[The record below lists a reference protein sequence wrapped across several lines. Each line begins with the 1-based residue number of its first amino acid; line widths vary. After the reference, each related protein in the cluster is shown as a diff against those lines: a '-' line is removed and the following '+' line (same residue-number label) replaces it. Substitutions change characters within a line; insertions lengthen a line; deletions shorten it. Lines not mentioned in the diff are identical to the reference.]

1 MKLTIKKI
9 IFLSFLFLSACQF
22 LSPDPVELFTNDKA
36 LNSRTEVEK
45 ALNGIYDGLQ
55 DQFLYG
61 KMLYV
66 AGELMAGNL
75 KMADKQTLTPFE
87 KEFLDLNFTASN
99 EVVRNIWQK
108 NYEAINRA
116 NQVIASV
123 SVVSDS
129 TIRNQWH
136 GEALLLRSM
145 LHFEMLRYF
154 ADPNKKLGIPY
165 RMMPLRQIEY
175 FKRDSIQT
183 VYKNLMT
190 DTQKAIGLLASKEI
204 NPNRA
209 NVWAAKMFLC
219 RLYLAQNLY
228 NQVLSLST
236 EIIDQSPFRLNG
248 NPTTSFRSISVADQE
263 TIFRLQSTASDNST
277 ALLNQTF
284 NPLLENGGKWVLANS
299 LIETLREYERD
310 LRWGSFYF
318 QQNSQVFVRKFDTRG
333 GEPSTMHLPIMR
345 LSEVYLMRSEA
356 NLLLGASLQ
365 TIRSDFNRIRLRAD
379 LPIDNAASSQERVL
393 SLILAERKRELFLE
407 GQTFHDLKRTK
418 QNIGGLPPE
427 NSRLVLPI
435 PQAEMVNNPN
445 MVQNTGY

>member
-1 MKLTIKKI
+1 MKLLSKKI
-9 IFLSFLFLSACQF
+9 IFVGFLFLSACNF

-36 LNSRTEVEK
+36 LQSRTEVEK

-61 KMLYV
+61 RMLYV

-75 KMADKQTLTPFE
+75 KMADKQTLSPAE
-87 KEFLDLNFTASN
+87 KEFLDLNFTPSN

-123 SVVSDS
+123 SVVSD
-129 TIRNQWH
+129 TIIRNQWH

-145 LHFEMLRYF
+145 LHFELLRYF
-154 ADPNKKLGIPY
+154 ADPAKKLGIPY
-165 RMMPLRQIEY
+165 RTTPITQIEF

-190 DTQKAIGLLASKEI
+190 DTQKSIGLLASKEA

-209 NVWAAKMFLC
+209 NVWTAKMFLC

-228 NQVLSLST
+228 NQVISLST
-236 EIIDQSPFRLNG
+236 EIIDQSSFRLNS
-248 NPTTSFRSISVADQE
+248 NPTTSFRSISITDQE
-263 TIFRLQSTASDNST
+263 TIFRLQSTASDNSS

-284 NPLLENGGKWVLANS
+284 NPLLENGGKWVLAND

-356 NLLLGASLQ
+356 NLWLGASLQ

-393 SLILAERKRELFLE
+393 NLILAERKRELFLE

-418 QNIGGLPPE
+418 QTIGGLNPE
-427 NSRLVLPI
+427 SSRLVLPI
-435 PQAEMVNNPN
+435 PQAEIENNPN